1 MIKIEKIRW
10 AGHVVRLGA
19 RRGVYRVLVGDPSDR
34 DQLDVTG
41 TDGFHYLLSQWSR
54 VLFGKLNGSQL
65 VKKLMEPEGSLPHLQ
80 EPATFTYPEPARSN
94 QCLVHIPLPENPG

>member
-65 VKKLMEPEGSLPHLQ
+65 VKKLMEPEGSLPHSQ
-80 EPATFTYPEPARSN
+80 ETATCPYPEPARSN
-94 QCLVHIPLPENPG
+94 PCLVYIPFPENPG